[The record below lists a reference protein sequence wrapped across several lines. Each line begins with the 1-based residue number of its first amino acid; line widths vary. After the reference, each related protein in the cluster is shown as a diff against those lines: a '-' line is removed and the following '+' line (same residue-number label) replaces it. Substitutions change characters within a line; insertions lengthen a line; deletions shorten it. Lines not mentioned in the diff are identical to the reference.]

1 VVQNL
6 TLTIDSELLK
16 NVRKL
21 AIDHDTS
28 VNQMVRDFLGHL
40 AREQNYEKASAAA
53 LRDFFRKNSVTI
65 GATGGNKRWSREEL
79 YERR

>member
-6 TLTIDSELLK
+6 TLALDADLLK
-16 NVRKL
+16 KVRRL

-40 AREQNYEKASAAA
+40 AREQDYEKASAAA
-53 LRDFFRKNSVTI
+53 LRDFFSENSVTI
-65 GATGGNKRWSREEL
+65 GKRRWTREDL
-79 YERR
+79 HKRRPA